1 MNASVKP
8 TATYADSA
16 YCSNAIPVQPPHKWP
31 QDADRTGP
39 TRTQLRWGHYA
50 NLVPS
55 QDVDAQLQPGMR
67 DYLDKKK
74 ENDLYINQKRWNFDN
89 TSKWMILIPY
99 LKYASMLFIP
109 WMLWGV
115 MTTEALAVTIAWAA
129 EINSANS
136 YVVIGFLSIIV
147 SFLFMGLSAW
157 YVWGGDNPR
166 YKQYLIHVAS
176 GFLVALIAS
185 LATFEDSSS
194 GTDMFW
200 LCAGMALSV
209 FMGLIG
215 WDYLQDLYLRVFA
228 HDDSGFNRQT
238 GMLTIGRRFQKPFS
252 APLYEFDATLEFRP
266 GPHGNSGFAI
276 WMHHR
281 YTSVEV
287 FLGAKIQ
294 SLGMNLE
301 EALAFWDTL
310 QRYMDVTQPL
320 PELPIL
326 EQFRHLDP
334 TTAEHDRQSKRDPR
348 RWRDMPYR
356 AWERRGRAEMIKRN
370 RDYKWQ
376 EQPCII
382 QSKIDPGLSIE
393 AYYRSQEAKGIQ
405 ATPKSDDFDD
415 VHQHHIG
422 TERS

>member
-1 MNASVKP
+1 MNAPVAPPKS
-8 TATYADSA
+8 YADSA
-16 YCSNAIPVQPPHKWP
+16 YRSNAIPAQPPHKWS
-31 QDADRTGP
+31 QDANRTGP

-50 NLVPS
+50 NLEPW
-55 QDVDAQLQPGMR
+55 QDVDAQLQPAAHNS
-67 DYLDKKK
+67 LDEKN
-74 ENDLYINQKRWNFDN
+74 EDDLYINQKRWNFDN
-89 TSKWMILIPY
+89 TSKWMILFPY
-99 LKYASMLFIP
+99 LKWSSIFFIP
-109 WMLWGV
+109 WGFWMSSFIGIASNFLDWITRNYSV
-115 MTTEALAVTIAWAA
+115 SASMSLATAIAFFSVAM
-129 EINSANS
+129 
-136 YVVIGFLSIIV
+136 
-147 SFLFMGLSAW
+147 MGLSSW
-157 YVWGGDNPR
+157 YMWADNPR
-166 YKQYLIHVAS
+166 YKHYLIQVAI
-176 GFLVALIAS
+176 GFAVALFAS
-185 LATFEDSSS
+185 LLTFQTSPY
-194 GTDMFW
+194 GTDLFW
-200 LCAGMALSV
+200 LCGGMALSV

-228 HDDSGFNRQT
+228 HDGSGFNRQT

-276 WMHHR
+276 WLHHR

-294 SLGMNLE
+294 SLGMTLE

-382 QSKIDPGLSIE
+382 QSKIDPSLSIE
-393 AYYRSQEAKGIQ
+393 AYYRSQETKGIQ
-405 ATPKSDDFDD
+405 ATPRGDDYDNI
-415 VHQHHIG
+415 HRG
-422 TERS
+422 

>member
-8 TATYADSA
+8 TAPYADSA
-16 YCSNAIPVQPPHKWP
+16 YRHNAIPAQPPHKWL
-31 QDADRTGP
+31 QNANRTGP

-50 NLVPS
+50 NLEPW
-55 QDVDAQLQPGMR
+55 QDVDAQLKPGKP
-67 DYLDKKK
+67 DYLDGNQ
-74 ENDLYINQKRWNFDN
+74 EDDLYINQKRWNFDN
-89 TSKWMILIPY
+89 TSKWMILFPY
-99 LKYASMLFIP
+99 LKWSSIFFIP
-109 WMLWGV
+109 WFLWIITLG
-115 MTTEALAVTIAWAA
+115 IA
-129 EINSANS
+129 
-136 YVVIGFLSIIV
+136 
-147 SFLFMGLSAW
+147 
-157 YVWGGDNPR
+157 GDNFLKWLLND
-166 YKQYLIHVAS
+166 YGFN
-176 GFLVALIAS
+176 GFLVLAMSINIAGFIMIGFSARYMWADKPLYKHYLIQVGTGFAVALTAS
-185 LATFEDSSS
+185 LLNFQIS
-194 GTDMFW
+194 TDGMDQFW
-200 LCAGMALSV
+200 LCGAMAFSV

-228 HDDSGFNRQT
+228 HDGSGFNRQT
-238 GMLTIGRRFQKPFS
+238 GMLTIGRRIQKPFS

-276 WMHHR
+276 WLHHR

-287 FLGAKIQ
+287 FLGGKIQ

-334 TTAEHDRQSKRDPR
+334 TTAAHDQQHKRDPR

-370 RDYKWQ
+370 RDYNWQ

-382 QSKIDPGLSIE
+382 QSKIDPSLSIE
-393 AYYRSQEAKGIQ
+393 AYYCSQEAKGIQ
-405 ATPKSDDFDD
+405 ATPKGDDYDNI
-415 VHQHHIG
+415 HRG
-422 TERS
+422 

>member
-1 MNASVKP
+1 MNAPVASP
-8 TATYADSA
+8 TAYADSA
-16 YCSNAIPVQPPHKWP
+16 YRSTAIPAQPPYKWP
-31 QDADRTGP
+31 QDANRASP

-50 NLVPS
+50 NLEPW
-55 QDVDAQLQPGMR
+55 QDVDAQLKPSKP
-67 DYLDKKK
+67 DYLNGNQED
-74 ENDLYINQKRWNFDN
+74 DLYINQKRWNFDN
-89 TSKWMILIPY
+89 TNKLMILIPY
-99 LKYASMLFIP
+99 LKWSSILYIP
-109 WMLWGV
+109 WLLWMLTVPSPNLESKDLGLLIETSIPAFAIFMIGV
-115 MTTEALAVTIAWAA
+115 SSW
-129 EINSANS
+129 
-136 YVVIGFLSIIV
+136 
-147 SFLFMGLSAW
+147 FMW
-157 YVWGGDNPR
+157 RDTPR
-166 YKQYLIHVAS
+166 YKHYLIQTGL
-176 GFLVALIAS
+176 GFAVALLAS
-185 LATFEDSSS
+185 LLTYQTDSH
-194 GTDMFW
+194 GTDLFW
-200 LCAGMALSV
+200 VCGAMAFSV

-215 WDYLQDLYLRVFA
+215 WDYLQNLYLQVFA
-228 HDDSGFNRQT
+228 HDGSGFNRQT

-252 APLYEFDATLEFRP
+252 APFYEFDATLEFRP

-276 WMHHR
+276 WLHHR

-356 AWERRGRAEMIKRN
+356 AWERRGRAEMMKRN
-370 RDYKWQ
+370 RDYNWQ

-382 QSKIDPGLSIE
+382 QSKIDPSLSIE
-393 AYYRSQEAKGIQ
+393 AYYRSQETKGIQ
-405 ATPKSDDFDD
+405 ATPRGDDYDII
-415 VHQHHIG
+415 HRG
-422 TERS
+422 